1 MVDRNLTS
9 AANNL
14 GDTVTSFDLVSIGT
28 AGAGLGAGLFAGEF
42 AGTFASDQVSGD
54 TAGFLADVGSRLGLG
69 ALLAQVEKMG
79 NWSPMISVLV
89 IMAAFGSVSSAV
101 LRIFESLAEM
111 AARRTGSGSS
121 PVSATVSNSNPSA
134 SRSSVNVKKVSS
146 TTTSNGTSD
155 SNSSG
160 GNSFGNSAEAAW

>member
-101 LRIFESLAEM
+101 LRVFESLAEM
-111 AARRTGSGSS
+111 AAKRTGGGSA
-121 PVSATVSNSNPSA
+121 PVSATVSSGGSNID
-134 SRSSVNVKKVSS
+134 VKKVSS
-146 TTTSNGTSD
+146 KTTSNGTSP
-155 SNSSG
+155 SG